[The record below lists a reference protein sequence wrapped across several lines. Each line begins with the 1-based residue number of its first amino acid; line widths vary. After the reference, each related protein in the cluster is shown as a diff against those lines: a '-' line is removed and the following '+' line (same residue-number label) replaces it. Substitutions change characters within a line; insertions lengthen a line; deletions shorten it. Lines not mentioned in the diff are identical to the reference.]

1 MNPSYFHINEN
12 SLSKEVCI
20 DIIKLFETETD
31 KYEGQT
37 MSGLN
42 KDIKDTTEFLIP
54 HLSQTKSEILIKI
67 RRLLEKE
74 LDINIKQY
82 IQTVNNFVSNI
93 EEKSDH
99 KYKTF
104 SEYLVFD
111 TMQIQK
117 YVKSKGRY
125 VYHNDFMFDKKD
137 NKYRVITFIWYL
149 NNVEVG
155 GETEFWTNHMI
166 KPTSGK
172 LVLFP
177 ASWTF
182 PHRGKMPISDDKY
195 IITGWVYSKL

>member
-1 MNPSYFHINEN
+1 MNASYFHINEK

-20 DIIKLFETETD
+20 DIINLFESETD

-37 MSGLN
+37 IKGLN
-42 KDIKDTTEFLIP
+42 KNIKDTTEFLIP
-54 HLSQTKSEILIKI
+54 HLSQTKTEILSKI

-93 EEKSDH
+93 EEMSDH

-104 SEYLVFD
+104 DDCLVFD

-125 VYHNDFMFDKKD
+125 VYHNDFMIDKKD
-137 NKYRVITFIWYL
+137 DKYRVITFIWYL
-149 NNVEVG
+149 NNVEEG

-166 KPTSGK
+166 KPTAGK

-195 IITGWVYSKL
+195 IITGWVYSKI